1 MKGKSLLNMR
11 ISGTEVYLRP
21 VELRDASMIRK
32 WHNDPVLMRLARVGE
47 KKTTLNQERSD
58 ISKARRSEDQAYH
71 MILRYTNDTPVG
83 FIRFIYIDRASGNV
97 WLRVMIGDKKAWG
110 KGYARD
116 AMEIYLKW
124 LFDVIGIHRVTLE
137 CYSTNKRAVEFYRR
151 LGFKK
156 EGVLRQAVLIDGMYH
171 DIFSFGLLRED
182 MHRSSS

>member
-83 FIRFIYIDRASGNV
+83 FIRFIYIDGASGNV

>member
-124 LFDVIGIHRVTLE
+124 LFDLIGIHRVTLE

-171 DIFSFGLLRED
+171 DIFSFGLLGED